1 MINRFSSFPTEKVKI
16 IKASGLIIDNVDAF
30 MSNNMF
36 LIEDGR
42 LDIEENDIISRSLP
56 NGKTEE
62 YLVIDR
68 GFKRT
73 IGSFPDHYQVIVK
86 KQICNVTTK
95 NKHSQMLS
103 FKDKAIMEKLFYMG
117 TGYVLNLNNSQFR
130 ALIAEC
136 SDIDVY
142 SNPNYISESSKAKK
156 LRKFWNNENDI
167 VVGKVI
173 LELLGVREAIIKSRI
188 EYDSDYNDTLA
199 DEALRIKGI
208 AMSMIGDT
216 PLFSSTAERFQADLS
231 AANAVLQDLIKIG
244 ECLCTNV
251 AYNEKTDE
259 DTMNT
264 FFRDML
270 CFKGYEETKDQTR
283 HGLSQSGK
291 GAGEVDLLL
300 TKAGKEIA
308 LFEGLK
314 LNGVRSQYID
324 DHIEKAINNY
334 NALGTATFVVAYVS
348 CSDFGDFWNRYY
360 EHLENYKYGINV
372 KRNIIELTAPNA
384 STKIAQIILSRAEF
398 DFPVYYICF
407 KIS

>member
-1 MINRFSSFPTEKVKI
+1 
-16 IKASGLIIDNVDAF
+16 
-30 MSNNMF
+30 
-36 LIEDGR
+36 
-42 LDIEENDIISRSLP
+42 
-56 NGKTEE
+56 
-62 YLVIDR
+62 
-68 GFKRT
+68 
-73 IGSFPDHYQVIVK
+73 
-86 KQICNVTTK
+86 
-95 NKHSQMLS
+95 
-103 FKDKAIMEKLFYMG
+103 
-117 TGYVLNLNNSQFR
+117 
-130 ALIAEC
+130 
-136 SDIDVY
+136 
-142 SNPNYISESSKAKK
+142 
-156 LRKFWNNENDI
+156 
-167 VVGKVI
+167 
-173 LELLGVREAIIKSRI
+173 
-188 EYDSDYNDTLA
+188 
-199 DEALRIKGI
+199 
-208 AMSMIGDT
+208 
-216 PLFSSTAERFQADLS
+216 
-231 AANAVLQDLIKIG
+231 
-244 ECLCTNV
+244 
-251 AYNEKTDE
+251 
-259 DTMNT
+259 MNT